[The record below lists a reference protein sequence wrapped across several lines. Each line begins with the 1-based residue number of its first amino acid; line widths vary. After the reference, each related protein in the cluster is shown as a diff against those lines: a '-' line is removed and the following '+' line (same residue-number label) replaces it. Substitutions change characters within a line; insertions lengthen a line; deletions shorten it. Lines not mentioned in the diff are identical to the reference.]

1 MNRKQNNHFRFAVK
15 QGLIYKKKKGWIREQ
30 LVHTSYF
37 FLFSVR
43 FFPFLFDELWAGR
56 ALTFRKFPEKMDIG
70 SKKMYL
76 QEVCEGGQKNQGHVT
91 FPIKSRA
98 VVGDI
103 WKNGQNFGDLNFHKI

>member
-1 MNRKQNNHFRFAVK
+1 MCVK
-15 QGLIYKKKKGWIREQ
+15 FQGLGTHSQHFYVTPTLTHKISPTR
-30 LVHTSYF
+30 T
-37 FLFSVR
+37 
-43 FFPFLFDELWAGR
+43 GR

-91 FPIKSRA
+91 FPRKSRA

-103 WKNGQNFGDLNFHKI
+103 RKNGQNFGDLNFHKI

>member
-1 MNRKQNNHFRFAVK
+1 MVFLYLERSKFKFRKNGFCSPSDPP
-15 QGLIYKKKKGWIREQ
+15 L
-30 LVHTSYF
+30 TPPP
-37 FLFSVR
+37 R
-43 FFPFLFDELWAGR
+43 FFSRLLGAGR

-91 FPIKSRA
+91 FPRKSRA

-103 WKNGQNFGDLNFHKI
+103 RKNGQNFGDLNFHKI

>member
-1 MNRKQNNHFRFAVK
+1 MGEGRERCRNLSFFHSAK
-15 QGLIYKKKKGWIREQ
+15 QGVWHHSFLNMRRNGGGW
-30 LVHTSYF
+30 
-37 FLFSVR
+37 
-43 FFPFLFDELWAGR
+43 WAGR

-91 FPIKSRA
+91 FPRKSRA

-103 WKNGQNFGDLNFHKI
+103 RKNGQNFGDLNFHKI

>member
-1 MNRKQNNHFRFAVK
+1 MSLIRV
-15 QGLIYKKKKGWIREQ
+15 QGPDFFKTKKKICTPSK
-30 LVHTSYF
+30 T
-37 FLFSVR
+37 
-43 FFPFLFDELWAGR
+43 GR

>member
-1 MNRKQNNHFRFAVK
+1 MKHKQIPWLELGRSNGK
-15 QGLIYKKKKGWIREQ
+15 Q
-30 LVHTSYF
+30 
-37 FLFSVR
+37 
-43 FFPFLFDELWAGR
+43 PGR

-91 FPIKSRA
+91 FPRKSRA

-103 WKNGQNFGDLNFHKI
+103 RKNGQNFGDLNFHKI

>member
-1 MNRKQNNHFRFAVK
+1 MLETLVK
-15 QGLIYKKKKGWIREQ
+15 SRASAYPAPR
-30 LVHTSYF
+30 
-37 FLFSVR
+37 LFPPL
-43 FFPFLFDELWAGR
+43 FPPVPGR